1 MPRAPEPLPSPRE
14 QAFRVAAQDLLATVP
29 LPQGLRER
37 WREHLTHR
45 DAYGHSLCFANVER
59 MVLLDMT
66 LQGPYL
72 IPYALEHV
80 LYEERWLEPSA

>member
-29 LPQGLRER
+29 LPQGLREC

-45 DAYGHSLCFANVER
+45 DADGRSLCFANVER

-66 LQGPYL
+66 LQGPYP
-72 IPYALEHV
+72 IPYALVNVH
-80 LYEERWLEPSA
+80 YAERWLDPA